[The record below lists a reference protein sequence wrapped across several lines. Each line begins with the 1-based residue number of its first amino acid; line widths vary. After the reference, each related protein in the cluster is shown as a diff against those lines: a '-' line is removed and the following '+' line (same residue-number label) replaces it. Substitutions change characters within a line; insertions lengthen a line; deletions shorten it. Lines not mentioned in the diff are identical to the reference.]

1 MGRIVEIAG
10 RTLRKPDSFA
20 AGESRPGC
28 IVMDEGCTEHLGVRE
43 VVEPGVGVVG
53 P

>member
-1 MGRIVEIAG
+1 MGHIVEIAG